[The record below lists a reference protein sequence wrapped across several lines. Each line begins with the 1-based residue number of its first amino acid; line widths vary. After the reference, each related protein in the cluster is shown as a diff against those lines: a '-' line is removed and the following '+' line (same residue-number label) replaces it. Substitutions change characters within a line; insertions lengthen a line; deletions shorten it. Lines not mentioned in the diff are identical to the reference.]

1 MRVRYQKQELSAFIE
16 GLLLPVKDGIS
27 RRRLHHPHTLC
38 SMNHTEIPEWKIKLK
53 GSHPRETIFDWI
65 IAKKLLKLRTSRGED
80 ILVFL
85 LSKFEWEYDILKIL
99 SNPKFIQ
106 IPIQLERMIQK
117 LLEPHLFDAKRML
130 HSFDPSVM
138 YHKEWKPL
146 FLPPVQYIG
155 VGYKDHGTLGS
166 APSWKDQILPGKEMA
181 VQPNRFSF
189 RYLLSMEV
197 FLNSE
202 VLELPS
208 TDESQLGR
216 KRG

>member
-16 GLLLPVKDGIS
+16 GLLLPVKDGVS
-27 RRRLHHPHTLC
+27 LRRLHHPHTLC
-38 SMNHTEIPEWKIKLK
+38 TMTHSEIPEWKMKLK
-53 GSHPRETIFDWI
+53 GTHPRETVFDWI
-65 IAKKLLKLRTSRGED
+65 IAKKLLKLRTSWGED

-85 LSKFEWEYDILKIL
+85 LSKYEWEYDILKIL
-99 SNPKFIQ
+99 SNPEKFI
-106 IPIQLERMIQK
+106 IPIHLEKLVQK
-117 LLEPHLFDAKRML
+117 LLEPHLIEAKRML

-138 YHKEWKPL
+138 YHKEWRPIS
-146 FLPPVQYIG
+146 FPPIQYIG

-189 RYLLSMEV
+189 RYLLSLEV
-197 FLNSE
+197 FQNSRG
-202 VLELPS
+202 LELPS